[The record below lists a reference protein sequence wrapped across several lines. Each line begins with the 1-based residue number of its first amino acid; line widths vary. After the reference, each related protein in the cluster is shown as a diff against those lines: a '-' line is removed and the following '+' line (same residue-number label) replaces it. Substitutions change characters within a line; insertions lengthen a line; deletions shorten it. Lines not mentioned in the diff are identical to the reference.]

1 MKQYKQKDTG
11 EIQTKNEIVETCEQF
26 FGNSEEDNKYDSLEE
41 YIEFVMESFEEVDD
55 NTQDMF

>member
-11 EIQTKNEIVETCEQF
+11 EIWTEDEIVEACEQF
-26 FGNSEEDNKYDSLEE
+26 FGDSEEDNKYSSLEE

-55 NTQDMF
+55 NTQDVF